1 MDGRTVVCSVVC
13 TVSPLISAAD
23 NITCLISSQVHCNPK
38 GGLPSEK
45 FTAALALLDS
55 FGCCLSESNTHSTRF
70 TSLITLNFTAQG
82 TLTGAQTYVST
93 LWVGIWRCTFCL
105 RPVVVCAAK
114 QGVNYSRVVSCF
126 LPE

>member
-1 MDGRTVVCSVVC
+1 M
-13 TVSPLISAAD
+13 L
-23 NITCLISSQVHCNPK
+23 LQVHCNPK

-82 TLTGAQTYVST
+82 TLTGAQTYVSANLYPHYNT
-93 LWVGIWRCTFCL
+93 PACL
-105 RPVVVCAAK
+105 KP
-114 QGVNYSRVVSCF
+114 
-126 LPE
+126 